1 MPSTTIFLK
10 DLALPWKRE
19 AQPRKVVE
27 YPYYSTLNEVKELE
41 RGKDILL
48 KDSEG
53 NNVSYVPY
61 HRLVEA
67 VFQSWKETSAYYSAL
82 LCSINDAVTGVN
94 ENGVIVAWNHAS
106 EQFYGHSW
114 DDVMGKPITQFFQEE
129 AIMLKRIIKEGETI
143 ERKYNQPMTD
153 LHVIINATPVYSND
167 QLIGGISVERDISDV
182 VRLNE
187 ELTNTKAYIYD
198 LENKYEKNR
207 ITDPFEKIKGKSRQI
222 RETINV
228 VKKVAKTD
236 ATVLITG
243 ESGVGK
249 ELFAEAIHNASH
261 RPDKPFIAI
270 NCGAIPASLFES
282 ELFGYE
288 KGTFT
293 GASKEGKKGKIDLAQ
308 GGTLF
313 LDEVGE
319 LPLDLQ
325 VKLLRVLQEKRF
337 YRLGGN
343 IAIPIDIR
351 IITATNRNLGDMIE
365 RGTFREDLYYRLNVI
380 SLRIPPLRERKEDI
394 PELLALFF
402 EEFALKYGVTVPKIS
417 SKVMSVFLQYEW
429 KGNIRQLRNMAE
441 RLIILSG
448 EETEIE
454 LRHLPSYL
462 QDNHAELK
470 KDSMEQKVNEP
481 IHVTTEEEEI
491 LQALKKTYNNRSAA
505 AKLLG
510 ISRATLYN
518 KMQKYGIASVGSVN
532 KS

>member
-1 MPSTTIFLK
+1 MAAKIIFLK
-10 DLALPWKRE
+10 DLALPWKNKV
-19 AQPRKVVE
+19 QPQKVVV
-27 YPYYSTLNEVKELE
+27 YPYYSTLNDVKELE
-41 RGKDILL
+41 YGKDILL
-48 KDSEG
+48 KDREG

-61 HRLVEA
+61 QRLVG
-67 VFQSWKETSAYYSAL
+67 VIFQSWKETDAYYNAL
-82 LCSINDAVTGVN
+82 LSSINDAVTGVN
-94 ENGVIVAWNHAS
+94 QNGEIVSWNHAS

-114 DDVMGKPITQFFQEE
+114 EDVMGRPITQFFQEE
-129 AIMLKRIIKEGETI
+129 AIMLKRIIKEGEPI

-153 LHVIINATPVYSND
+153 LHVIINATPVYAND

-198 LENKYEKNR
+198 LENKYEKHR
-207 ITDPFEKIKGKSRQI
+207 KIDPFEKIKGKSRQI

-228 VKKVAKTD
+228 AKKVAKTD
-236 ATVLITG
+236 ATILITG

-249 ELFAEAIHNASH
+249 ELFAEAIHNASQ

-325 VKLLRVLQEKRF
+325 VKLLRVLQEKQF

-343 IAIPIDIR
+343 MSIPIDVR
-351 IITATNRNLGDMIE
+351 IITATNRNLEAMIE
-365 RGTFREDLYYRLNVI
+365 VGTFREDLYYRLNVI
-380 SLRIPPLRERKEDI
+380 SLQIPPLRERREDI
-394 PELLALFF
+394 PELLSLFL
-402 EEFALKYGVTVPKIS
+402 EEFALKYGTSIPKIS

-429 KGNIRQLRNMAE
+429 KGNIRQLRNTAE

-448 EETEIE
+448 EEAEIQVQ
-454 LRHLPSYL
+454 HLPAYFKEN
-462 QDNHAELK
+462 QIEIK
-470 KDSMEQKVNEP
+470 KNTVKIESLEPSHTDS
-481 IHVTTEEEEI
+481 EEETI
-491 LQALKKTYNNRSAA
+491 RQALQKTYNNRTAA

-518 KMQKYGIASVGSVN
+518 KMQKYRISSTE
-532 KS
+532 